1 MANLLWFFGLHGGNI
16 TGSIT
21 SPIYTP
27 LGLENLALYQAGQEP
42 INIISPQL
50 TNCFT
55 FGGVGSMFSLAILM
69 TFLSKSEQFKT
80 LGKLSLPTTFFFI
93 NEPLI
98 FGIPVVLNPLFFI
111 PLIFLTPI
119 MAFMTYG
126 VMSIGLIPIPNG
138 VQIPWTTPPI
148 ISGFLIGDGRLVIW
162 QILMILFAMAAYF
175 PFFKV
180 ADKRA
185 YEEEQGKVSAN

>member
-1 MANLLWFFGLHGGNI
+1 
-16 TGSIT
+16 
-21 SPIYTP
+21 
-27 LGLENLALYQAGQEP
+27 
-42 INIISPQL
+42 
-50 TNCFT
+50 
-55 FGGVGSMFSLAILM
+55 MFSLAILM

-111 PLIFLTPI
+111 PLIFLMPI

-148 ISGFLIGDGRLVIW
+148 ISGFLIGDWRLVIW
-162 QILMILFAMAAYF
+162 QILMILFAMTAYF